1 MLAVAMIVFVI
12 RGVRYQ
18 KKNRAS
24 GAAVLALFLSRS
36 RQAMSK
42 LLDSLVKQNCSIWR
56 AQTYVHK
63 RNCSECK
70 DLRADFLAFGE
81 AVKERAAEQAKN
93 NLIGAGQ
100 PEAGEKVDRYL
111 RSINLEEI

>member
-1 MLAVAMIVFVI
+1 
-12 RGVRYQ
+12 
-18 KKNRAS
+18 
-24 GAAVLALFLSRS
+24 
-36 RQAMSK
+36 MSK

-70 DLRADFLAFGE
+70 DLRADFLAFGN
-81 AVKERAAEQAKN
+81 AVKERAAGECDLFMVGAETDYAVEMARQAAKD
-93 NLIGAGQ
+93 I
-100 PEAGEKVDRYL
+100 